1 MAELAIAALMTAV
14 VTFGISATAKLRSR
28 RAYRDFRS
36 GLAATALVG
45 RPLTGLVAA
54 MLAAAEAVVAPLCAT
69 ALIMALLPRPR
80 GLAGPALTGPALT
93 GAALAGAAALAAV
106 LTAGVAVA
114 VRRGVTAPCAC
125 FGSADRSPLSGV
137 HLARNAGLLVV
148 LVAGAASVGLG
159 RWPPGPVA
167 AALAAATG
175 GVSALLLTRLD
186 DLTALFRTA
195 AR

>member
-1 MAELAIAALMTAV
+1 MAELVIAALMTAV
-14 VTFGISATAKLRSR
+14 VTYGMSATTKLRSG
-28 RAYRDFRS
+28 RAYRAFRA
-36 GLAATALVG
+36 GLADTALVS

-54 MLAAAEAVVAPLCAT
+54 ALVAAEVAVATLCAT
-69 ALIMALLPRPR
+69 ALIMTFLSRS
-80 GLAGPALTGPALT
+80 GALT
-93 GAALAGAAALAAV
+93 GAALAGATALTSV

-125 FGSADRSPLSGV
+125 FGSGSRSPLSGV
-137 HLARNAGLLVV
+137 HLARNACLLAV
-148 LVAGAASVGLG
+148 LVAGTASAGLEA
-159 RWPPGPVA
+159 WPPS
-167 AALAAATG
+167 LAAATLAAAAG

>member
-1 MAELAIAALMTAV
+1 MSELVIAALMTAV
-14 VTFGISATAKLRSR
+14 VTYGMSAAAKLRNGQ
-28 RAYRDFRS
+28 AYRAFRA
-36 GLAATALVG
+36 GLADTALVS

-54 MLAAAEAVVAPLCAT
+54 ALAAAEAAVAALCAT
-69 ALIMALLPRPR
+69 ALIMTFLFRP
-80 GLAGPALTGPALT
+80 GAPSEPALTGT
-93 GAALAGAAALAAV
+93 ALAGAAALTTV

-125 FGSADRSPLSGV
+125 FGSGGRSPLSGV
-137 HLARNAGLLVV
+137 HLARNAYLLAV
-148 LVAGAASVGLG
+148 LVAGAASAGLE
-159 RWPPGPVA
+159 PGPPSPAPAA
-167 AALAAATG
+167 AALAAAAG